1 MRQILIFKLCKQGF
15 VYIFADS
22 IIAFRAFG
30 EHSRIYLTS
39 GETFDVED
47 TVGKIVEIVRS

>member
-1 MRQILIFKLCKQGF
+1 MFSQTQRGIKA
-15 VYIFADS
+15 V
-22 IIAFRAFG
+22 RAFG
-30 EHSRIYLTS
+30 EHSKIYLVS